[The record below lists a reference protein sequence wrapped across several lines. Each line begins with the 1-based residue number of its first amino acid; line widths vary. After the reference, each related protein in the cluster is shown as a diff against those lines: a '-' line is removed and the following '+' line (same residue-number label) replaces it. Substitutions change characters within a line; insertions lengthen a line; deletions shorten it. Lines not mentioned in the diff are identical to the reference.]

1 MGCGCKKKKII
12 EPSQEPQQVSLT
24 ITESSTLNQS
34 DQEKVK
40 QEEQVNEIINRIK
53 ELTKNE

>member
-12 EPSQEPQQVSLT
+12 EPLQEPQQVSLT
-24 ITESSTLNQS
+24 VTESSTLNQS